1 MRRPLSLLL
10 ALALLSSAL
19 LAACGPAAAPQTTT
33 VKVAVLPILDALP
46 MYVADAQGYFK
57 DEHLDVQF
65 IPVSSAAERDQVIQ
79 AGQADAMINDLISTM
94 LYNKDQT
101 QIVIVDFARTATP
114 DFPQYRVL
122 AAKDSGI
129 QTVDDLR
136 GVDIG
141 VSEGT
146 VIEYTTDRLLEE
158 AGLSPSDIKT
168 LAVPKIPDRMSL
180 LDSGELK
187 AANLPDPLASL
198 AIQNGARVII
208 DDTRDPKYGNSVI
221 SFRTDYIQKH
231 PDAVRGFLAA
241 VQKAAADINADK
253 TQWDTLLTDKSLVPA
268 PLMGTYKIPDFPA
281 GSVPSESQFADVL
294 AWTHEKGLIS
304 GDVSYSS
311 SVDASFLPK

>member
-1 MRRPLSLLL
+1 MRRPFSLLL
-10 ALALLSSAL
+10 AVALSSSAF
-19 LAACGPAAAPQTTT
+19 LAACGPAATPQNTT

-79 AGQADAMINDLISTM
+79 SGQADAMINDLVSTM

-101 QIVIVDFARTATP
+101 QIVIVDFARTATST
-114 DFPQYRVL
+114 FPQYRVL
-122 AAKDSGI
+122 AAKNSGI

-221 SFRTDYIQKH
+221 SFRAGYIQQH

-241 VQKAAADINADK
+241 VQKAAADVNADK

-281 GSVPSESQFADVL
+281 GSVPTESQFADVL
-294 AWTHEKGLIS
+294 AWTHEKGLVS
-304 GDVSYSS
+304 GDVSYSA
-311 SVDASFLPK
+311 SVDASYLPK